1 MRPPDLL
8 TNVIVEPEGYWP
20 VVAEVQASA
29 RKCCAR
35 RRLSAHRQV
44 HLLEILKM
52 KEAGIHQMYE
62 LVRAPGI
69 EALVGE
75 PTTSTVSTSPAS
87 SEALHVTR
95 TLEYL
100 QNPMHA
106 PPPANGT
113 SATVM
118 PAADIEMVA
127 PREAPSSADRQVDI

>member
-69 EALVGE
+69 EELVGE
-75 PTTSTVSTSPAS
+75 PKKSPAS
-87 SEALHVTR
+87 PAPSESPHAIR
-95 TLEYL
+95 TLATL
-100 QNPMHA
+100 HNPLHA
-106 PPPANGT
+106 PLPASAT
-113 SATVM
+113 SASVT
-118 PAADIEMVA
+118 PAADIEMA
-127 PREAPSSADRQVDI
+127 NIYPGSADGQVEI